1 MSIRGDIMASPK
13 IQVEETNLED
23 LIIIGE
29 DKQIPILIEFPNG
42 ETTVKAKALIK
53 QLTLREMD
61 KIKINQDNPLKMNVE
76 ILKTALLKQ
85 DGTNFN
91 EEEILSLPMGV
102 VNAVGG
108 KILEA
113 SGVEIDNTLRD
124 F

>member
-1 MSIRGDIMASPK
+1 MASPK

>member
-1 MSIRGDIMASPK
+1 MSIRGDIMASSK

-29 DKQIPILIEFPNG
+29 DKKIPIRIEYPNG

-108 KILEA
+108 KILEV

>member
-1 MSIRGDIMASPK
+1 MSIRGDIMASSK
-13 IQVEETNLED
+13 IHVEETNLED

-29 DKQIPILIEFPNG
+29 DKKIPIRIEYPNG

-108 KILEA
+108 KILEV